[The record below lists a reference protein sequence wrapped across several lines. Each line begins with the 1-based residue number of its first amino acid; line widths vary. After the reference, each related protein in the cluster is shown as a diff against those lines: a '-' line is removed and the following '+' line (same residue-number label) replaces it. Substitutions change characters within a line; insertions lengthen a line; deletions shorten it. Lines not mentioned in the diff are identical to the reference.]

1 MKTNHKGSFRAF
13 PLQWRHRNSQKNKN
27 TSILGYAF
35 FNHKPSLTSM
45 EHDDKS
51 IVTVKLC
58 YLPVG
63 ELLWACEETV
73 ACVSVSWLLQ
83 GRSQLDRLRDWSP
96 RPRSETSGRP
106 LDVED
111 MSWERDMPLPP
122 PELGNSIL
130 LPTAASSLSFPSEV
144 QFRDKHS
151 EKQVLR
157 H

>member
-1 MKTNHKGSFRAF
+1 M
-13 PLQWRHRNSQKNKN
+13 P
-27 TSILGYAF
+27 
-35 FNHKPSLTSM
+35 
-45 EHDDKS
+45 E
-51 IVTVKLC
+51 
-58 YLPVG
+58 G

-73 ACVSVSWLLQ
+73 VCVSVSWLLQ
-83 GRSQLDRLRDWSP
+83 GRSQLDRLRDWRP

-111 MSWERDMPLPP
+111 MSWERAMPLPP
-122 PELGNSIL
+122 PQLGNSIL

-157 H
+157 HGELYAVLFYIQISRGLRQTSVRLCSAPVQNDFLLRLVKSSPSRVVKPTFRLCAWRD